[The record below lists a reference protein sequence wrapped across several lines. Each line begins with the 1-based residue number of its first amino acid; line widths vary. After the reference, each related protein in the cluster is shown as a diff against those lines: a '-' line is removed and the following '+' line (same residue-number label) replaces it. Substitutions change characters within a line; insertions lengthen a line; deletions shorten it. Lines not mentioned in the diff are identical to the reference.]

1 MLMKNQL
8 LSLVLLLLSLSAFS
22 QNQKDIKEA
31 FLDGEYFL
39 AYDEYIDALPF
50 YKKVY
55 DVNPENANINYKL
68 GLCYLNIPGQK
79 SQAIPYLLK
88 AVKNVSA
95 DYKEGN
101 YKEVS
106 APVDAYF
113 FLGNAYQIQNNL
125 VDAEKNY
132 KIYLGYLDPS
142 DTTNINFVNQNILS
156 CQYAS
161 EIIENRVYF
170 ELKNIGKVINT
181 ASNDF
186 DAVVSGDGTTLVYI
200 SSLKFYDALFY
211 SRKNSKGEWGFPV
224 NITPDIKSD
233 GDYYPTGIS
242 YKGDSLL
249 LSRNDN
255 FNSDLYISVI
265 KDGQWTPATKLGGNI
280 NSKFWESHASFSK
293 DGKTIFFTSNRAG
306 GHGGLDIYKTEIQS
320 DGTWGKPVNLGP
332 TINSQFNEETPF
344 ISDDM
349 KTLFFSSQGHKTMGG
364 FDIFSSEIGAN
375 GQWQEPEN
383 IGYPINST
391 DDDLFFIPMNN
402 GIGGYFSFAGGD
414 PNYGQNDIYYLN
426 IFSDKNP
433 RAVEIRGRV
442 ILAGAESNKPV
453 KVSIQGGSTDSPIMK
468 STVTENGNF
477 VFSSNVPGTYNM
489 KIESDGYISETRSFN
504 LPANYSLGEIV
515 LNSELSRVEP
525 EKVIL
530 KNVYFGFASSKISP
544 EEAQKLNHIVNILN
558 ENTNFSIEVAGF
570 TDALG
575 PASYNKVLSEKRAK
589 AVSDYLIKKGISAK
603 RVAIKGYGE
612 TNFIAINKKPDGSD
626 APEGRKYNRRV
637 EFHITA
643 GDKIFIIESEVP
655 ASLKKK

>member
-1 MLMKNQL
+1 MKNRLFL
-8 LSLVLLLLSLSAFS
+8 LILMLISLNVFAQS
-22 QNQKDIKEA
+22 QKDIKEA

-39 AYDEYIDALPF
+39 AYDEYVDALPF

-79 SQAIPYLLK
+79 DQAIPYFLK
-88 AVKNVSA
+88 AVKNVSP

-101 YKEVS
+101 YKEVA

-132 KIYLGYLDPS
+132 KIYLDYLDPS
-142 DTTNINFVNQNILS
+142 DTANINFVNQNILS
-156 CQYAS
+156 CQYAG

-186 DAVVSGDGTTLVYI
+186 DAVISGDGTTLVYM

-211 SRKNSKGEWGFPV
+211 SRKNSNGDWGFPV

-242 YKGDSLL
+242 YNGDSLL

-265 KDGQWTPATKLGGNI
+265 KDGQWTPASKLGSNI

-293 DGKTIFFTSNRAG
+293 DGKTIFFTSNRTG
-306 GHGGLDIYKTEIQS
+306 GYGGLDIYKTVKQS
-320 DGTWGKPVNLGP
+320 DGTWGKPKNLGP
-332 TINSQFNEETPF
+332 VINSQFNEETPF

-364 FDIFSSEIGAN
+364 FDIFSSELSSG
-375 GQWQEPEN
+375 GQWQEPQN

-391 DDDLFFIPMNN
+391 DDDLFFIPIDN
-402 GIGGYFSFAGGD
+402 GIGGFFSFAGGD
-414 PNYGQNDIYYLN
+414 PNYGMNDIYYLN

-433 RAVEIRGRV
+433 RTVEISGRV
-442 ILAGAESNKPV
+442 VLAGGVDKPV
-453 KVSIQGGSTDSPIMK
+453 KVSIEGGSADSPVMK
-468 STVTENGNF
+468 STLTENGNF
-477 VFSSNVPGTYNM
+477 VFTSNVPGTYNM

-504 LPANYSLGEIV
+504 LPSNYSLGEIV
-515 LNSELSRVEP
+515 LNSELTRVEP

-530 KNVYFGFASSKISP
+530 KNVYFGFASSKISSK
-544 EEAQKLNHIVNILN
+544 EAQKLDGIVNILN
-558 ENTNFSIEVAGF
+558 ENANFSIEVAGF

-589 AVSDYLIKKGISAK
+589 AVSNYLIQKGIDAK
-603 RVAIKGYGE
+603 RVVIKGYGE
-612 TNFIAINKKPDGSD
+612 TNFIAINKNPDGSD

-637 EFHITA
+637 EFHITS

-655 ASLKKK
+655 ASLKTK

>member
-1 MLMKNQL
+1 MKNKLFSLIFL
-8 LSLVLLLLSLSAFS
+8 LISLSAFP

-55 DVNPENANINYKL
+55 DVNPENANINYKM
-68 GLCYLNIPGQK
+68 GLCYLNIPGK
-79 SQAIPYLLK
+79 KDQAIPHFLK
-88 AVKNVSA
+88 AVTNVSP

-101 YKEVS
+101 YKEVA

-181 ASNDF
+181 ASNDY
-186 DAVVSGDGTTLVYI
+186 DAVISGDGTTLVYI
-200 SSLKFYDALFY
+200 SSLKFYDAIFY
-211 SRKNSKGEWGFPV
+211 SKKNSNGEWGFPI

-265 KDGQWTPATKLGGNI
+265 KDGQWTPADKLGSNI

-293 DGKTIFFTSNRAG
+293 DGQTIFFTSNRSG
-306 GHGGLDIYKTEIQS
+306 GHGGLDIYKTVKQS
-320 DGTWGKPVNLGP
+320 DGTWGKPVNLGS

-364 FDIFSSEIGAN
+364 FDIFSSELGTD
-375 GQWQEPEN
+375 GQWKEPQN

-391 DDDLFFIPMNN
+391 DDDLFFIPIDN
-402 GIGGYFSFAGGD
+402 GIGGYFSFAGGN
-414 PNYGQNDIYYLN
+414 PNYGMNDIYYLN

-433 RAVEIRGRV
+433 RTVEIRGRV
-442 ILAGAESNKPV
+442 ILAGDMSDKPV
-453 KVSIQGGSTDSPIMK
+453 KVSIQGGSANSPVVK
-468 STVTENGNF
+468 STVTQNGNF
-477 VFSSNVPGTYNM
+477 VFTSNVPGTYNM

-504 LPANYSLGEIV
+504 LPSNYSLGEIV

-525 EKVIL
+525 EKVLL
-530 KNVYFGFASSKISP
+530 KNVYFGFASSKISS
-544 EEAQKLNHIVNILN
+544 EEAQKLNHIVSILN
-558 ENTNFSIEVAGF
+558 ENANFSIEVAGF

-575 PASYNKVLSEKRAK
+575 PASYNKILSEKRAK
-589 AVSDYLIKKGISAK
+589 AVSDFLMKKGIDAK
-603 RVAIKGYGE
+603 RVVIKGYGE

-637 EFHITA
+637 EFHITS

-655 ASLKKK
+655 SSLKNK